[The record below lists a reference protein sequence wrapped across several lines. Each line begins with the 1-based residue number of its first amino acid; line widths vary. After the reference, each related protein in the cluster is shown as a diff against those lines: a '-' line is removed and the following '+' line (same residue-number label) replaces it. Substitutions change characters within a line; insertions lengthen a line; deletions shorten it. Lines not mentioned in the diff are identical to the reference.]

1 MGTAQYVI
9 RRVKYLSMSFLRV
22 VEFGRV
28 MVLVPLSGNLR
39 VGPGLSLVAALLV
52 WMIHPSLATAE
63 TINSALAAAY
73 NNNPTLNAQRAA
85 TRAVDENVAI
95 AKSGYRPTITGN
107 ANIGLSRT
115 KSNSNLPALFSG
127 GSVTNLAPG
136 QFGVVINQTLW
147 DSLLT
152 QNNVSAA
159 KAAVRAQ
166 QEGLR
171 NSEQNILFN
180 AASAY
185 LDVARDLQLLAF
197 QRKSLAFLQEQVR
210 SEQARFDVGEAT
222 RTDVAQARASR
233 AAAEA
238 QVSLAVANLR
248 SSEAVYRQIVGNA
261 PRNLSPV
268 KGVAGKVPK
277 SVDTAIKIA
286 EREHPAIKSTEHL
299 VDQAIFNVKA
309 AESGL
314 LPTVGL
320 QGSATRSFDQSTTT
334 SVTDNLSVTATLTVP
349 IYQAGRQSATVRQN
363 KETLGQTRIQVDES
377 VDNVRAAV
385 VSAFSQYEGAK
396 ASLVANREQ
405 VRAAQLALEGAVEER
420 KVGQRTTL
428 DVLDTQTQ
436 VINAQ
441 IALTNSS
448 RDLKVAGYAILSA
461 IGRLNPRYIG
471 LQVAIYDPQDH
482 LEEVEDKWFGLRIPS
497 GN

>member
-1 MGTAQYVI
+1 MKSLFGQVQRRQRVHGALAAAFVLSSVMGNAQTA
-9 RRVKYLSMSFLRV
+9 L
-22 VEFGRV
+22 
-28 MVLVPLSGNLR
+28 
-39 VGPGLSLVAALLV
+39 
-52 WMIHPSLATAE
+52 AE

-107 ANIGLSRT
+107 ANIGLSR
-115 KSNSNLPALFSG
+115 SDVSGLPGNNVSK
-127 GSVTNLAPG
+127 LAPG

-159 KAAVRAQ
+159 RAAVEAQ
-166 QEGLR
+166 QEALR

-180 AASAY
+180 GASAY
-185 LDVARDLQLLAF
+185 LDVVRDRATLVF
-197 QRKSLAFLQEQVR
+197 QRQNLEFLQEQVR
-210 SEQARFDVGEAT
+210 SDQARFDVGEAT

-233 AAAEA
+233 AGAEA
-238 QVSLAVANLR
+238 QVSLALANLK
-248 SSEAVYRQIVGNA
+248 SSEAVYRQIIGHE
-261 PRNLSPV
+261 PRTLSPV
-268 KGVAGKVPK
+268 KGVARLLPNNV
-277 SVDTAIKIA
+277 SAAMHVA
-286 EREHPAIKSTEHL
+286 EREHPAILSTEHL

-314 LPTVGL
+314 LPTIGL
-320 QGSATRSFDQSTTT
+320 QGSATRSFDQSATN

-385 VSAFSQYEGAK
+385 VSAFSQFEGAR
-396 ASLVANREQ
+396 ASLIANQEQ
-405 VRAAQLALEGAVEER
+405 LRAAKLALEGAVEER

-428 DVLDTQTQ
+428 DVLDTQNQ

-441 IALTNSS
+441 ISLTNSS

-461 IGRLNPRYIG
+461 IGRLNPGRLG
-471 LQVAIYDPQDH
+471 LQVTHYNPEDH
-482 LEEVEDKWFGLRIPS
+482 LHQVEDKWFGLRIPS